1 LTYYVHNV
9 PGRLRVRIPAVKNN
23 PGKERDVQAVLGGV
37 DGIESISVNTMTGS
51 VVVKYDSKSLDSQ
64 QILKTLEDRNYFDEA
79 RAVTNDQYI
88 EGAVSKAG
96 QALGKAVLSWAVG
109 KAFEASGLSFLAVF
123 I

>member
-23 PGKERDVQAVLGGV
+23 PGKGLDVRTVLRKV
-37 DGIESISVNTMTGS
+37 DGIESISINTMTGS
-51 VVVKYDSKSLDSQ
+51 VVIKYDSRSLDSQ
-64 QILKTLEDRNYFDEA
+64 QILKALEDCNYFDEA

-96 QALGKAVLSWAVG
+96 QALGKAVLSWALG
-109 KAFEASGLSFLAVF
+109 KAFDASGLSFLAVF